1 MKNSEHKQL
10 DQLLKDKLS
19 DGTASVPDFV
29 WDRIEEELFPKKKRR
44 GFFWWFFSGLFLLV
58 IGGLLGIAFS
68 GQKAHSQNTDL
79 SNNSIS
85 EPLNNPALRT
95 HHQTHKSKFT
105 ALNPAKPEG
114 SSQYREQANKTEKHV
129 GSSPNSYRDTS
140 KTGTHFAS
148 HRNSYQNTNL
158 RQKKSAS
165 LKKCSGSHT
174 RSVSNGSGAPLSEKT
189 QTDPLHPSNEKQ
201 EYLNNGSTGQNSTG
215 STNPAIHPTSEDQA
229 TQAKAE
235 SAVKADSIIR
245 KELSYAEILALVKRD
260 FSNSPDVLD
269 ENKQNSLF
277 SLGIYG
283 GPSLYNTAA
292 FKDYFSSGQLSKRT
306 FASSGFELG
315 LQARFKI
322 GNRFRIYAGLAFN
335 QKQTQF
341 KYNLAITESD
351 YFTYLVN
358 GEKVPLAN
366 IRDDGANSCFLAKDA
381 EVRYQIQSALIS
393 LGTQFEFLKMGRFSA
408 AADLRLSCNIYSSLK
423 LKETRVL
430 DIQKPSSENFSYFQP
445 GAGLLLNYE
454 INSWISVG
462 LAPFFSKQFYLKES
476 SSRKM
481 DELVIPVTVSFDL

>member
-29 WDRIEEELFPKKKRR
+29 WDRIEEELFPEKKRR
-44 GFFWWFFSGLFLLV
+44 GFFWWFFSGLCLVV
-58 IGGLLGIAFS
+58 IGGLLGVAFS
-68 GQKAHSQNTDL
+68 GQKTHSQNTSL
-79 SNNSIS
+79 SNNSVP
-85 EPLNNPALRT
+85 EQLNTPVLRT
-95 HHQTHKSKFT
+95 QHSMRKNKFIT
-105 ALNPAKPEG
+105 LNPAKTKG
-114 SSQYREQANKTEKHV
+114 SLSAAADEHATKAGKYFDSN
-129 GSSPNSYRDTS
+129 PDSYRNATKTS
-140 KTGTHFAS
+140 KHSDSPHHT
-148 HRNSYQNTNL
+148 YQNTNL
-158 RQKKSAS
+158 RQKKSGSS
-165 LKKCSGSHT
+165 LKKQSGSQT
-174 RSVSNGSGAPLSEKT
+174 KSVSSNSGKLLSEKT
-189 QTDPLHPSNEKQ
+189 QTDPLQPSNGKQ
-201 EYLNNGSTGQNSTG
+201 ESLNNRSTDQNSTD
-215 STNPAIHPTSEDQA
+215 PATHSTSENQA

-235 SAVKADSIIR
+235 SAIKADSISR
-245 KELSYAEILALVKRD
+245 KELSYAEILDLVKRD
-260 FSNSPDVLD
+260 FSNNPDELD
-269 ENKQNSLF
+269 ENKKNSLF

-315 LQARFKI
+315 LHARFKI

-341 KYNLAITESD
+341 NYNLAITEFD

-366 IRDDGANSCFLAKDA
+366 IRDDGANSCFLAKDVL
-381 EVRYQIQSALIS
+381 VRYQIQSALIS

-430 DIQKPSSENFSYFQP
+430 DIQKPNSENFSYFQP

-462 LAPFFSKQFYLKES
+462 LSPFFSKQFYLKES

-481 DELVIPVTVSFDL
+481 DELVIPVTVSFNL